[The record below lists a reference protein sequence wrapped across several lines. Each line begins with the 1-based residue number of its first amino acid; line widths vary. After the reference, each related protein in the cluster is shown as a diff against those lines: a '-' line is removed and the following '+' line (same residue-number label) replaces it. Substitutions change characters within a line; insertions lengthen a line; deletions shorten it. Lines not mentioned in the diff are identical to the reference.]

1 MNTTDPIA
9 DMLTRIRNANSS
21 KHKTVDVPA
30 SNMKKA
36 IALFLFLVLFSKS
49 VATALPVEKAC
60 DYDYDLMAK
69 TVYGEA
75 RGESFLGRKA
85 IVDVIRNRMTSY
97 RLTSKEVITRRGY
110 NKSTKRYEYAFE
122 GVNVEVKDKK
132 LFETIRSEITL
143 YLNLDDITDGA
154 KYFYEPTLVQ
164 GYQKEI
170 REGIN
175 KLQIGNHNFHNDF
188 ND

>member
-1 MNTTDPIA
+1 
-9 DMLTRIRNANSS
+9 
-21 KHKTVDVPA
+21 
-30 SNMKKA
+30 MKKA
-36 IALFLFLVLFSKS
+36 IVLFLFLVFFSKS
-49 VATALPVEKAC
+49 VATALPIEKAC

-97 RLTSKEVITRRGY
+97 RLTSKEVVTRKGY
-110 NKSTKRYEYAFE
+110 NKITKRYEYAFE

-154 KYFYEPTLVQ
+154 KYFYSGSKKPYWTADRTYV
-164 GYQKEI
+164 KT
-170 REGIN
+170 
-175 KLQIGNHNFHNDF
+175 IGQHHFYR
-188 ND
+188 